1 MQPIASPEL
10 RTASASLFFNLVLV
24 WTATAVYLTHPYFLR
39 FYSDDARLLLL
50 GLAVVYSVLS
60 PAFFL
65 GFLQSRA
72 PSHGLNVFRAFR
84 RILQAREQRWSP
96 EERLS
101 TLLIGVRAFFIPLM
115 ANAVI
120 GHAHQIGYRMS
131 LLNADSSVDRGL
143 DTYYVV
149 LAMMFMIDTLV
160 FLLGYM
166 VESPRLSNHVRSVDS
181 SPSGWFATLSC
192 YSPFSGV
199 TMLIIPWAPTYE
211 LFIESGDLR
220 NLIMAVVVFFTA
232 LTLMAVAALGLK
244 ASNLTHRGV
253 VTNGPYAVVRH
264 PIYSLKIL
272 TWMAIALPTLN
283 VGSAIGIA
291 AWALIYVAR
300 AITEERH
307 LSHDPAYISY
317 TKKVKYRFIPGLI

>member
-1 MQPIASPEL
+1 MQPVAPPEL
-10 RTASASLFFNLVLV
+10 RTASASLLSNLVLV

-39 FYSDDARLLLL
+39 FYCDDTRFFLL
-50 GLAVVYSVLS
+50 GLALAYSVLS

-65 GFLQSRA
+65 GFMHSGA
-72 PSHGLNVFRAFR
+72 SSHGLNVLRTFR
-84 RILQAREQRWSP
+84 RLMRNRSLSWSL

-101 TLLIGVRAFFIPLM
+101 TLLTGVRAFFIPLM

-131 LLNADSSVDRGL
+131 VLNQHESLDRSL

-149 LAMMFMIDTLV
+149 LAAMFMVDTLV

-181 SPSGWFATLSC
+181 SASGWLATMSC

-211 LFIESGDLR
+211 IFIESGDLR
-220 NLIMAVVVFFTA
+220 NAIMAVVVLFTA
-232 LTLMAVAALGLK
+232 LTLVAVGALGFK

-253 VTNGPYAVVRH
+253 VTHGPYAVVRH
-264 PIYSLKIL
+264 PIYSLKLL
-272 TWMAIALPTLN
+272 TWMTIALPTLS

-291 AWALIYVAR
+291 VWALIYAAR

-307 LSHDPAYISY
+307 LRQDPVYISY
-317 TKKVKYRFIPGLI
+317 QKRVKYRFIPGVI

>member
-1 MQPIASPEL
+1 MQLVASPEF
-10 RTASASLFFNLVLV
+10 RMASASLFSNLVLV

-39 FYSDDARLLLL
+39 FYSDDARFLLL

-72 PSHGLNVFRAFR
+72 PSHGLNVFRGFR
-84 RILQAREQRWSP
+84 RVLQARGLCWSP

-101 TLLIGVRAFFIPLM
+101 TLLTGVRAFFIPLM

-120 GHAHQIGYRMS
+120 GHAHQIGYRLS
-131 LLNADSSVDRGL
+131 LLDADTSIDRGL

-166 VESPRLSNHVRSVDS
+166 VESPGLSNHVRSVDS
-181 SPSGWFATLSC
+181 SASGWFATLSC

-211 LFIESGDLR
+211 LFIESGDFR
-220 NLIMAVVVFFTA
+220 DIIMAVVVFFTA
-232 LTLMAVAALGLK
+232 LTLVAVAALGLK

-264 PIYSLKIL
+264 PIYSLKLL
-272 TWMAIALPTLN
+272 TWIAVALPSLN
-283 VGSAIGIA
+283 VSSTLGIA
-291 AWALIYVAR
+291 VWALIYLAR

-307 LSHDPAYISY
+307 LSQDPAYVAY
-317 TKKVKYRFIPGLI
+317 QEHVKYRFIPGLI

>member
-1 MQPIASPEL
+1 MQPIASSEL
-10 RTASASLFFNLVLV
+10 RTASASLFSNLVLV

-39 FYSDDARLLLL
+39 FYSDDARFLLL

-65 GFLQSRA
+65 SYLQSGA
-72 PSHGLNVFRAFR
+72 PSHGLNVFRGLR
-84 RILQAREQRWSP
+84 RILQARKLTWLP

-101 TLLIGVRAFFIPLM
+101 TLLTGVRAFFIPLM

-131 LLNADSSVDRGL
+131 LLNQDASTDRSL

-149 LAMMFMIDTLV
+149 LAMMFMLDTLV

-181 SPSGWFATLSC
+181 SASGWLATLSC

-211 LFIESGDLR
+211 VFIESGDFR
-220 NLIMAVVVFFTA
+220 NVIMVVVVILTA
-232 LTLMAVAALGLK
+232 LTLGAVAALGLK

-253 VTNGPYAVVRH
+253 VTNGPYSVVRH
-264 PIYSLKIL
+264 PIYTLKL
-272 TWMAIALPTLN
+272 MTWTMIALPTLT
-283 VGSAIGIA
+283 VVSASGIA
-291 AWALIYVAR
+291 AWALLYLAR

-307 LSHDPAYISY
+307 LSKDPAYIAY
-317 TKKVKYRFIPGLI
+317 QEKVKYRFIPGLI